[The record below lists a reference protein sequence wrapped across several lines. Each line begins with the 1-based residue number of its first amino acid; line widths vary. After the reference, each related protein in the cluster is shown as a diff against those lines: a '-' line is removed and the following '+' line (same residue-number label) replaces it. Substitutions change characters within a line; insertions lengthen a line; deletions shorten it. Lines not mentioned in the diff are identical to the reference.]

1 MMLKLTKHEY
11 RSLLA
16 VRSSGRWPAEYL
28 DRRQDHPDHRLV
40 SIGLLKI
47 VAVANEGR
55 FVMLTESGQQEL
67 AHC

>member
-1 MMLKLTKHEY
+1 MLKLTKHEC
-11 RSLLA
+11 RSLRA
-16 VRSSGRWPAEYL
+16 IRSSGRWPATYL

-47 VAVANEGR
+47 VSIENDGR

-67 AHC
+67 AQS